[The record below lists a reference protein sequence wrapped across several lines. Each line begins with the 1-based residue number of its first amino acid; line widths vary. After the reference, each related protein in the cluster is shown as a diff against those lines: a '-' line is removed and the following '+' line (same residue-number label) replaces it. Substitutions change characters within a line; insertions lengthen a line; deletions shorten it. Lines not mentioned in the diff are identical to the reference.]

1 MAILRFSKQGMLA
14 NGILVGHGPFPD
26 APEHIVRI
34 EGAFE
39 TLRLGDATVE
49 RHPAGVRVQL
59 QDATVE
65 YLHAMPQLLKEHSCN
80 VLVVAGGVPV
90 KRLVK
95 SLEPRLLILHN
106 RTTDEARTLQKELGV
121 QTIAADEHT
130 VVNLAAYNALSSQQR
145 LTR

>member
-1 MAILRFSKQGMLA
+1 VRLQL
-14 NGILVGHGPFPD
+14 PD
-26 APEHIVRI
+26 AII
-34 EGAFE
+34 
-39 TLRLGDATVE
+39 
-49 RHPAGVRVQL
+49 
-59 QDATVE
+59 E
-65 YLHAMPQLLKEHSCN
+65 YLHAIPQLLKEHPCS

-95 SLEPRLLILHN
+95 ALEPRLLILHN

-130 VVNLAAYNALSSQQR
+130 VVDLAAYNALSAQQR